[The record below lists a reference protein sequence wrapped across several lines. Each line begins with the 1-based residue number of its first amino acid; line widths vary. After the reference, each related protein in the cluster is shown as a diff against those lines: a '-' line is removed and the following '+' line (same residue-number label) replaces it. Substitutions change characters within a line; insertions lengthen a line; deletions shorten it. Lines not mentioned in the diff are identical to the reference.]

1 MKTSIIY
8 LGVFALTVFTS
19 CNAKNG
25 LKIELFNQ
33 QEISSLYMGNN
44 EESNFATLEKS
55 QKGMLENALVTEKDS
70 AVFEAITAYKSTYVK
85 SIEEVIAEDNLITEN
100 YDEEFFP
107 LPLNNKILKTIAE
120 DNKIIESTNSEEV
133 RPLDFKLINATSNK
147 TNTVELD
154 IINFDKNALKS

>member
-25 LKIELFNQ
+25 LKSELFNQ
-33 QEISSLYMGNN
+33 QEISTLFMGNN
-44 EESNFATLEKS
+44 QESNFLISEKS
-55 QKGMLENALVTEKDS
+55 QKALLEKAFVTEKDS

-100 YDEEFFP
+100 NDEEFFP
-107 LPLNNKILKTIAE
+107 LPINNKILKTIAE
-120 DNKIIESTNSEEV
+120 DIKIIESTNNEEV
-133 RPLDFKLINATSNK
+133 RPLDFKLINTTLNK
-147 TNTVELD
+147 TKTVELD